1 VTSRSLTVTGLRF
14 VQNNGLFVAFAI
26 CLAAFS
32 LASPRF
38 LTVSNITVL
47 LLAVSITAIMAVP
60 EAMLVTAG
68 YVDLSVGSE
77 AVLAATIFGQA
88 AASGWP
94 WQAGVLLALLFAV
107 IWGIL
112 QGYMAARLGF
122 TPIVVTLGGYA
133 GLRGIAELISAGNTK
148 FGFGDAFDWW
158 GGGKIFTVP
167 VPVWIAI
174 AVFAVGFVVW
184 YLLPYGRWFMAIG
197 SDKAVARSMGIPI
210 RGIPFVLYILTSL
223 SAAVGGLVL
232 CSELDASSASI
243 GLGWELAVLTA
254 VLLGGVSFIGG
265 SGSLFGVMIAVVFVG
280 MLDNGLIIIGAGPYW
295 HGIAIGAALIF
306 AASLDVAARLLER
319 VRMTES
325 PAPGPSGGD
334 LSATTKSASDD
345 GQAAA

>member
-1 VTSRSLTVTGLRF
+1 VAISGLHF

-26 CLAAFS
+26 CALAFS

-38 LTVSNITVL
+38 LTVPNITVL

-60 EAMLVTAG
+60 EAMLVTSG

-88 AASGWP
+88 ASFGWP

-112 QGYMAARLGF
+112 QGFMSARLGF

-133 GLRGIAELISAGNTK
+133 GLRGIAQLLSAGNTK

-158 GGGKIFTVP
+158 GNGSIFSLP

-210 RGIPFVLYILTSL
+210 RGIPFVLYIVTAL
-223 SAAVGGLVL
+223 SAAVGGLL
-232 CSELDASSASI
+232 LTAELDASSASI
-243 GLGWELAVLTA
+243 GLSWELAVLTA

-280 MLDNGLIIIGAGPYW
+280 MLDNGLIIVGAGPYW

-306 AASLDVAARLLER
+306 AASLDVAARMLER
-319 VRMTES
+319 VQLTES
-325 PAPGPSGGD
+325 PAPGPSGSD
-334 LSATTKSASDD
+334 LSATASSAS
-345 GQAAA
+345 GEGSPAA